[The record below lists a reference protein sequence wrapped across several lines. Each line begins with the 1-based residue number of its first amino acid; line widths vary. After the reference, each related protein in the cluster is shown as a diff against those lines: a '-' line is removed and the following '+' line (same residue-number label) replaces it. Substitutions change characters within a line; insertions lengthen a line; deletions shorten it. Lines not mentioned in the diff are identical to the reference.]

1 MVMVMIMTMNITTM
15 VPASDN
21 VSRDKDDGR
30 DENEHRDQHGDHDQ
44 THLRIRNQEVI
55 MMVI

>member
-1 MVMVMIMTMNITTM
+1 MMMVTM

-44 THLRIRNQEVI
+44 THLRIRK
-55 MMVI
+55 